1 MIKSDY
7 VVHPNCW
14 TKNLMIW
21 VFCMTKYDYGFK
33 KQVVIAYLNGEG
45 GYKFISKKYGIPNKS
60 QVKKWVNAYKTL
72 GDDGL
77 KLKNKHT
84 NYPIQFKLEVI
95 NYMTTTKSSLQ
106 ETANHFGIN
115 NNSII
120 EAWKLKFLS
129 GGSEALSR
137 KSGRPSMGKNKS
149 VKKKKLTREQ
159 ELEHE
164 NELLRAE
171 LAFIKKLR
179 ALGMDVPERLKMN
192 MKQE

>member
-1 MIKSDY
+1 MIG
-7 VVHPNCW
+7 
-14 TKNLMIW
+14 

-33 KQVVIAYLNGEG
+33 KQVVKAYLNGEG
-45 GYKFISKKYGIPNKS
+45 GYKFISKKYGIPDKS

-106 ETANHFGIN
+106 ETANHFGMN
-115 NNSII
+115 NNSLI

>member
-1 MIKSDY
+1 M
-7 VVHPNCW
+7 HPNCW
-14 TKNLMIW
+14 TKNLTIG

-33 KQVVIAYLNGEG
+33 KQVVKAYLNGEG
-45 GYKFISKKYGIPNKS
+45 GYKFISKKYGIPDKS

-84 NYPIQFKLEVI
+84 DYPIQFKLEVI

-129 GGSEALSR
+129 GMEALQ
-137 KSGRPSMGKNKS
+137 GKELTIYDISLQGNYTFEES
-149 VKKKKLTREQ
+149 NYYCSEEMLEKLF
-159 ELEHE
+159 
-164 NELLRAE
+164 NDSDLL
-171 LAFIKKLR
+171 KLHSIN
-179 ALGMDVPERLKMN
+179 LI
-192 MKQE
+192 

>member
-1 MIKSDY
+1 
-7 VVHPNCW
+7 
-14 TKNLMIW
+14 
-21 VFCMTKYDYGFK
+21 MTKYDYELK
-33 KQVVIAYLNGEG
+33 KQAVKAYLNGEG
-45 GYKFISKKYGIPNKS
+45 GYEFISKKYGITAKAL
-60 QVKKWVNAYKTL
+60 VEKWVNAYKTL

-95 NYMTTTKSSLQ
+95 NYMATTKSSLR
-106 ETANHFGIN
+106 ETANHFGMDN
-115 NNSII
+115 YSLI

-129 GGSEALSR
+129 GGSKALSR
-137 KSGRPSMGKNKS
+137 KSGRPSMGKNKN

-159 ELEHE
+159 ELELEYE